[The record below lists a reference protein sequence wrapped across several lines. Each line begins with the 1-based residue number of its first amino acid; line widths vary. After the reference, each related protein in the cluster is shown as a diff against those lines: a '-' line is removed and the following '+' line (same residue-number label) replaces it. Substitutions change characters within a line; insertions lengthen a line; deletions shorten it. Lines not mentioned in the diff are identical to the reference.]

1 MAANTDIYF
10 SQGGRSLNI
19 HGSEAR
25 RKLVSL
31 TADGANFGGS
41 GANAEAVIGSGTI
54 TIPANTL
61 AAGDVVKFSAHV
73 AIPTTV
79 STDTLRLRVRVGGLT
94 GTAIYDSTAVDVANN
109 DLIYVTGEITFR
121 TVGATGT
128 ALAVVGGYATVA
140 GTAGPIDTAAT
151 AISSLDTTAALT
163 VVVTA
168 VWSTQNANV
177 AKLQQLNGYLN

>member
-10 SQGGRSLNI
+10 SQGGSSLNI
-19 HGSEAR
+19 HGYEAR

-41 GANAEAVIGSGTI
+41 GANTEAVMGSGTI
-54 TIPANTL
+54 TIQANTL
-61 AAGDVVKFSAHV
+61 AAGDSVNFTAHV
-73 AIPTTV
+73 AVPTTV
-79 STDTLRLRVRVGGLT
+79 STDTLRVRVRVGGLT
-94 GTAIYDSTAVDVANN
+94 GTAIVDSTAIDLAN
-109 DLIYVTGEITFR
+109 DDCIRLDGSITFR

-128 ALAVVGGYATVA
+128 AQAVVSGAGIID
-140 GTAGPIDTAAT
+140 GTATALAPTST
-151 AISSLDTTAALT
+151 ALSSLDTTDAIT

-177 AKLQQLNGYLN
+177 AKLQELNGYLN